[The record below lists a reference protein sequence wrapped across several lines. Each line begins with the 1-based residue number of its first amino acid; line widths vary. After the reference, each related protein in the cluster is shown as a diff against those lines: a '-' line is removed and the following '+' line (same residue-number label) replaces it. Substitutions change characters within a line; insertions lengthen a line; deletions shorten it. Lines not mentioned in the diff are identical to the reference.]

1 MDNGT
6 YILTFDKSQSV
17 WGQKWY
23 ESIPINITSSEIEV
37 LFPSDGNYYCYCDK
51 EIAKEIHPS
60 KNADYIKQKLSSLFF
75 NDTAREITLTKF
87 ETECGHR
94 FNHIYRPVYLS
105 SFRDTYNFN
114 PLNYVPKEYYKD
126 PPIKDLRVYYN
137 YVRQLEIIVEEL
149 FDVFKVVEPDESNL
163 QTHGNA
169 IRNIIFLACTEVDA
183 LFKQILKNNG
193 LEKSNDRYKTN
204 DYFELKKPL
213 RIDEYSVSFSN
224 FDTIKDFSPF
234 QKWESPNTTQTLT
247 WYDAYNKVKHDRI
260 NNFEFAN
267 LENAI
272 ESTLAFALLLIV
284 SYGYHN
290 DIWNEKIG
298 RIIEVKKE
306 PLWLLKDFYLPPIL
320 GSEIVYDK
328 HPDICKK

>member
-1 MDNGT
+1 M
-6 YILTFDKSQSV
+6 
-17 WGQKWY
+17 
-23 ESIPINITSSEIEV
+23 
-37 LFPSDGNYYCYCDK
+37 
-51 EIAKEIHPS
+51 
-60 KNADYIKQKLSSLFF
+60 
-75 NDTAREITLTKF
+75 
-87 ETECGHR
+87 
-94 FNHIYRPVYLS
+94 
-105 SFRDTYNFN
+105 
-114 PLNYVPKEYYKD
+114 
-126 PPIKDLRVYYN
+126 
-137 YVRQLEIIVEEL
+137 
-149 FDVFKVVEPDESNL
+149 
-163 QTHGNA
+163 
-169 IRNIIFLACTEVDA
+169 
-183 LFKQILKNNG
+183 
-193 LEKSNDRYKTN
+193 
-204 DYFELKKPL
+204 

-247 WYDAYNKVKHDRI
+247 WYDAYNKIQQDRI